1 MKSRF
6 QMSSIGELT
15 FFLGLQ
21 VKQKEDGIFISQ
33 DKYVA
38 EILKKFDFVSVKT
51 ASKPIE
57 THKPLVKDTEA
68 SDVDVHLYRSMTGSL
83 MYLTASKPDIM
94 FAVGKSITGRL
105 SISWQETYFLAMQ
118 KQTIMATSTIEAEYV
133 AAPNCCFSS
142 WLLLIMEDVS
152 IHKLPLVK
160 GKQWLCWY
168 SFYVLNKSRLQFC
181 FTKVSTDSAIFVPMD
196 TVSTAKEPLE
206 KIPPRFWTS
215 AKSQTINNVRYI
227 NAKVAGKPVT
237 IFEASI
243 RSDLHF
249 NDVDRIDS
257 LNDQAI
263 FDDIKLMGHLDAT
276 KTFVMY
282 PRFISIFLSNQLTN
296 VSVPLDHFPIHA
308 LSNKVFSFMVK
319 KGKHFSGKVKPLF
332 PNMLVQPTEDEGE
345 GSERPSKP
353 QPTPS
358 HPHPSEAHVT
368 AQVAE
373 IKSLKAQVKKL
384 KKQARPFILLHKA
397 WLRAVKR
404 KNQNKKKVLK
414 TSKRRSVFK
423 QGRKT
428 IKSSKDEGKTAK
440 VDEKGENTA
449 QQQSTD
455 RIKADRLL
463 AERVQEAKR
472 EQFTVEERAKF
483 LHDIKVYSRA
493 ESCSTKELKPLEN
506 KPPTKN
512 IKRFDDSFITIGST
526 EDERKIK
533 EINEGASDPDKKK
546 KFVKEDVSTKVPAKQ
561 DVAEQGTKK
570 RKGTIDSEIMER
582 KLFISK
588 LDKVSSPEGD
598 YLCWLTIVN
607 EKFKGNI
614 QKATRSTYD
623 SLGRLEDYDGILNRS
638 NKSLLS
644 GTINKIRRLS
654 LRDCM
659 RLVEFAY

>member
-6 QMSSIGELT
+6 QMSSMGELT

-57 THKPLVKDTEA
+57 THKPLVKDAEA

-105 SISWQETYFLAMQ
+105 SFPRQDTYSWQCK

-133 AAPNCCFSS
+133 AAPNCSDLLTNAFDLSMFSS

-181 FTKVSTDSAIFVPMD
+181 FTKVSTDSAIFVSMD

-206 KIPPRFWTS
+206 KIPPR
-215 AKSQTINNVRYI
+215 
-227 NAKVAGKPVT
+227 
-237 IFEASI
+237 
-243 RSDLHF
+243 
-249 NDVDRIDS
+249 
-257 LNDQAI
+257 
-263 FDDIKLMGHLDAT
+263 
-276 KTFVMY
+276 
-282 PRFISIFLSNQLTN
+282 
-296 VSVPLDHFPIHA
+296 
-308 LSNKVFSFMVK
+308 
-319 KGKHFSGKVKPLF
+319 
-332 PNMLVQPTEDEGE
+332 
-345 GSERPSKP
+345 
-353 QPTPS
+353 
-358 HPHPSEAHVT
+358 VT

-582 KLFISK
+582 KSFISK

-654 LRDCM
+654 LRDCI